1 MNLNSYQIKVI
12 WKIVLMIIAG
22 LISFYSLWYTNK
34 IVQEL
39 QEQERGKMQIWAQAT
54 RAIADGSSD
63 EQDLTFYLDVISAN
77 TTIPVILMDKY
88 GTITSA
94 RNIEDDL
101 RSDSAYMH
109 KLVKKMMTEN
119 EPIEVSFLENE
130 KLVIYYSNSVILQ
143 KLKIYP
149 FFQLG
154 IIGLFLLVSYFA
166 FNYSRKSEQDKV
178 WSGMSK
184 ETAHQL
190 GTPLSSI
197 SAWLD
202 IMKMERQNI
211 TSEMLEEME
220 IDVKRLELITE
231 RFSKIGSDPILISSN
246 IEKIL
251 SESIGYLEKRVSKRV
266 QFIFE
271 KADSDVIYTCKLNE
285 PLLAWVIENLTKNA
299 IDAMKGEGTLVYKL
313 GSLDKNQLFIDL
325 EDSGCGIPSRNF
337 KSVFKPGFTSKKR
350 GWGLGLSLSKRIVED
365 YHRGQIFVKSSE
377 MGKGTTFRIVLNKA

>member
-1 MNLNSYQIKVI
+1 
-12 WKIVLMIIAG
+12 
-22 LISFYSLWYTNK
+22 
-34 IVQEL
+34 
-39 QEQERGKMQIWAQAT
+39 
-54 RAIADGSSD
+54 
-63 EQDLTFYLDVISAN
+63 
-77 TTIPVILMDKY
+77 
-88 GTITSA
+88 
-94 RNIEDDL
+94 
-101 RSDSAYMH
+101 MH

>member
-22 LISFYSLWYTNK
+22 LISFYSLWYTNQ

-39 QEQERGKMQIWAQAT
+39 QDQERGKMQIWAQAT
-54 RAIADGSSD
+54 RAIADGGSD

-101 RSDSAYMH
+101 RLDSAYMH
-109 KLVKKMMTEN
+109 KLVKKMMAEN

-130 KLVIYYSNSVILQ
+130 KLVIYYNNSVILQ

-202 IMKMERQNI
+202 IMKMDRQNI
-211 TSEMLEEME
+211 TSEILDEME

-231 RFSKIGSDPILISSN
+231 RFSKIGSDPILISSD

-251 SESIGYLEKRVSKRV
+251 IESIGYLEKRVSKRV
-266 QFIFE
+266 QFKFE
-271 KADSDVIYTCKLNE
+271 KTNTDVIYTCKINE

-299 IDAMKGEGTLVYKL
+299 IDAMKGEGNLVYTL
-313 GSLDKNQLFIDL
+313 GSIDKDRLFIDV
-325 EDSGCGIPSRNF
+325 EDSGFGIPSRNF

>member
-22 LISFYSLWYTNK
+22 LISFYSLWYTNQ

-39 QEQERGKMQIWAQAT
+39 QDQERGKMQIWAQAT
-54 RAIADGSSD
+54 RAIADGETD

-109 KLVKKMMTEN
+109 QLVKKMMAEN

-202 IMKMERQNI
+202 IMKIDRQNI
-211 TSEMLEEME
+211 TAEMLDEME

-246 IEKIL
+246 IEEIL

-266 QFIFE
+266 QFKFE
-271 KADSDVIYTCKLNE
+271 KTNTDVIYTCKINE

-313 GSLDKNQLFIDL
+313 GSLDKDQLFIDV
-325 EDSGCGIPSRNF
+325 EDSGAGIPSRNF